1 MVYNVEASG
10 KKWCKVGEKVV
21 TTPSKAPLVVER
33 MFLGEY
39 QHTIDDKGRMTI
51 PSRFRSELANGVVV
65 TRGLDRCLF
74 AFPQNEWEK
83 FVQNLRQ
90 KSSLTHKTTR
100 DFNRFLFS
108 GAKDIIPDR
117 QGRIL
122 LPTYLRQYAELDSE
136 AIVIG
141 ADTRLEIW
149 QPDRWYE
156 VRDNVEE
163 NAELIAEQLANMGI

>member
-1 MVYNVEASG
+1 MVGVSG
-10 KKWCKVGEKVV
+10 KKWGKVGDKKAI
-21 TTPSKAPLVVER
+21 TPQKYPLVVER

-39 QHTIDDKGRMTI
+39 RHTIDDKGRMTI
-51 PSRFRSELANGVVV
+51 PSGFRPELANGVVV
-65 TRGLDRCLF
+65 TRGLDGCLF
-74 AFPQNEWEK
+74 VFPQSEWGG
-83 FVQNLRQ
+83 FVKTLRE
-90 KSSLTHKTTR
+90 KSSLVHKMAR

-122 LPTYLRQYAELDSE
+122 LPPYLRQYADLDGE

-149 QPDRWYE
+149 NPERWYE
-156 VRDNVEE
+156 VRSKVEE
-163 NAELIAEQLANMGI
+163 NAEMIAEQLAQLGM